1 MTVEKAM
8 EIYKEHGLAFYK
20 DGDMK
25 VFVPVVEK
33 RKKAAV

>member
-1 MTVEKAM
+1 MTVEKAL
-8 EIYKEHGLAFYK
+8 EIYKEYGLAFYK

-33 RKKAAV
+33 KAVA